1 MPHSPPAPS
10 SRPTLW
16 RRMVQHVKDLL
27 AAGADA
33 MIDVDEG
40 PYASLERRVR
50 ALEAAQKQVRRE
62 TTGKP
67 DTDASSG

>member
-1 MPHSPPAPS
+1 
-10 SRPTLW
+10 
-16 RRMVQHVKDLL
+16 MVQHVKDLL